1 MNSAIKLA
9 GVENLMAP
17 AYFIALWFVYLLYL
31 RKKPGHIYIGNVTKL
46 NELVPTT
53 FLWLWKIDLCTEST
67 YLNLSANAPL
77 GFLQFF
83 IYPEIRNGQKKAGL
97 RLVILV

>member
-9 GVENLMAP
+9 GAENLMAP

-77 GFLQFF
+77 GFLQLSRKNKRT
-83 IYPEIRNGQKKAGL
+83 EKKAGL
-97 RLVILV
+97 RLVILLI